1 MEPLQKKYLLA
12 SSGLHLLLLTLLL
25 FGSGFLPDRKEEDPL
40 IPFRIMPT
48 SVLESLMNDPADV
61 ASPQP
66 EPKPEPKPEETL
78 KPKLPTKEPILPP
91 E

>member
-40 IPFRIMPT
+40 IPFRMMPT

-61 ASPQP
+61 ARQIVDGIESGAA
-66 EPKPEPKPEETL
+66 EVLADDFTREARASVFR
-78 KPKLPTKEPILPP
+78 
-91 E
+91 